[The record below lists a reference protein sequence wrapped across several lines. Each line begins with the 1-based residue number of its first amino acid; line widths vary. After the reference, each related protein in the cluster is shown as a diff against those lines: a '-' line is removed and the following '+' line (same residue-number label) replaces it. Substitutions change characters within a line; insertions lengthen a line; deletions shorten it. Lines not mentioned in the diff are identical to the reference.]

1 MRAETTREQKIKQM
15 DILVQYWDKEKH
27 LVVTKYLGS
36 LTFCCSVAVDITKM
50 FTTKIYDLPWARLFN
65 ISADGLNINKAI

>member
-1 MRAETTREQKIKQM
+1 MRAETTTEQKIKQM

-27 LVVTKYLGS
+27 LFVTKYLGS
-36 LTFCCSVAVDITKM
+36 LTFCCSTAVDITKM